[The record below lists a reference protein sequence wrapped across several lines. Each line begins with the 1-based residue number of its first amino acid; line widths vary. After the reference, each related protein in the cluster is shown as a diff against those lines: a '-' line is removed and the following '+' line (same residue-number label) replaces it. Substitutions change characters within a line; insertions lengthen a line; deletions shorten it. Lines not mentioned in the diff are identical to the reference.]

1 MSTVSLTLQFE
12 SINEASVFL
21 SNYVGKAEPAL
32 IAPLDNPAVGGVSEA
47 EKAAVLTPLPD
58 FSQAFN
64 PFRPGAAVAQIP
76 PPPVAPSTAAVA
88 VPSTAPVAPTSTA
101 TVPAP
106 TVPAPPSAP
115 AAAAPAAPAAPT
127 SLAGIEVDA
136 DGLPWDAR
144 IHASGKDGKPKNA
157 DGRWRQKRGLNDGA
171 FKARVEA
178 ELRQAMGA
186 AANMTAVAPSVPVPL
201 PQPVAAAETAPAA
214 PVPTTPAAPSEE
226 PAPQF
231 LMRVGGMLA
240 SGTLTQDRL
249 NNALTTV
256 GLSTLAQLITA
267 PALIPVVRGH
277 LGL

>member
-47 EKAAVLTPLPD
+47 EKAAVLTPMPD

-64 PFRPGAAVAQIP
+64 PFRQGAAVAPVPLP
-76 PPPVAPSTAAVA
+76 P
-88 VPSTAPVAPTSTA
+88 TAPEAPTSTA
-101 TVPAP
+101 TVPVP
-106 TVPAPPSAP
+106 PAPAPLSAP
-115 AAAAPAAPAAPT
+115 VAAVPAAPAAPT

-171 FKARVEA
+171 LKARVEA

-186 AANMTAVAPSVPVPL
+186 AASVTAGPTPLAPSLPTTASTTPVVPPPIAPTPVPAVPV
-201 PQPVAAAETAPAA
+201 APAA
-214 PVPTTPAAPSEE
+214 PAGEE
-226 PAPQF
+226 HAPQF
-231 LMRVGGMLA
+231 LARIGGMLA
-240 SGTLTQDRL
+240 SGTLSQDKL
-249 NNALTTV
+249 SAALSAAGLTTM
-256 GLSTLAQLITA
+256 AQLIVA
-267 PALIPVVRGH
+267 PALIPLVRSH
-277 LGL
+277 IDTPT